1 MVSFFFWVSVTF
13 QDLSYNMLPK
23 KIKFIL
29 IFFLLKE
36 GSSDKFTRVNLV
48 AQTAHFLVNY
58 VFGQNICSKKNTSG
72 GKGKV
77 NK

>member
-1 MVSFFFWVSVTF
+1 
-13 QDLSYNMLPK
+13 MLPK
-23 KIKFIL
+23 KIKIIL
-29 IFFLLKE
+29 NYFSLKE
-36 GSSDKFTRVNLV
+36 GSSANFTRVNLV

-58 VFGQNICSKKNTSG
+58 VFGQKNCSKKNTSG